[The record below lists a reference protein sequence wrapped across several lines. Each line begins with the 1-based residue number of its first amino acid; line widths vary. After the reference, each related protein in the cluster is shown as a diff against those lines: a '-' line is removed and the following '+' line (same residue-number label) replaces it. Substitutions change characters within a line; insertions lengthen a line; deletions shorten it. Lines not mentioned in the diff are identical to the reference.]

1 MVVQLHGVWSQGT
14 PELNFVQ
21 SLHMFGA
28 AHGSSTSVEAF
39 IFVLLSQLISFVS
52 GGIVRMDTHSVLI
65 VPVSE
70 PGRRGNC
77 SAPNGTSYPGA
88 VVFPFQ
94 SCRGVPSDMNAL
106 GRIPKFVGP
115 WALGDS

>member
-1 MVVQLHGVWSQGT
+1 MVVQLHGFWSQGT

-28 AHGSSTSVEAF
+28 AHGSGTSVEAF

-70 PGRRGNC
+70 PGWRGNC
-77 SAPNGTSYPGA
+77 SAPNGTSYPGT
-88 VVFPFQ
+88 VVF
-94 SCRGVPSDMNAL
+94 SM
-106 GRIPKFVGP
+106 
-115 WALGDS
+115 